1 MKEAGFPL
9 GVLLLFGVAYIT
21 GTVKA
26 VCVIKWK
33 FFLQSLDDFEHV
45 SLNSCV
51 YDLVKMGNYFHLT
64 NPLSRL
70 VKVENYSVQHI
81 KLLFVYLLFGE
92 A

>member
-26 VCVIKWK
+26 VFVVKWK
-33 FFLQSLDDFEHV
+33 SLLQSLDDFELHI
-45 SLNSCV
+45 SLNNCV

-64 NPLSRL
+64 NP
-70 VKVENYSVQHI
+70 
-81 KLLFVYLLFGE
+81 
-92 A
+92 